1 LYEDFSKWL
10 TTIPERGVNLSGGQK
25 ARVGLARAVYFD
37 ADIILLD
44 DILSAV
50 DSHVS
55 ADLLANCILDP
66 DVLGK
71 KTRVLVTHHLEVTPH
86 ADVIIVVENG
96 KIAQQG
102 SYDGLRSQPGIF
114 QTMLNDFGQEQ
125 HEEAEV
131 EDVTDAE
138 PKEKE
143 LHKITSKKKE
153 GVFKLMQ
160 DEERNTGAVS
170 WAIYASFFQAMGNY
184 WYPMLSLILLCL
196 AQVATVGN
204 TLILGFWSG
213 NAIAGFRQGDY
224 MGIYAGFG
232 FALALATFLG
242 SYSLFLSGLRASLTM
257 FRRALHGVLRSPV
270 LYHDSTPIG
279 RIISRLSKVYRISE
293 IRARQYKML
302 KIDNRTLR

>member
-1 LYEDFSKWL
+1 MYEDFDKLL
-10 TTIPERGVNLSGGQK
+10 TTISERGVNLSGGQK

-55 ADLLANCILDP
+55 ADLLTHCILDP

-102 SYDGLRSQPGIF
+102 SYDGLKNQPGIF

-125 HEEAEV
+125 HEEAKV
-131 EDVTDAE
+131 EDVE

-143 LHKITSKKKE
+143 LHKIASRKKE
-153 GVFKLMQ
+153 GVFRLMQ

-170 WAIYASFFQAMGNY
+170 WAIYGSFFQAMGNY
-184 WYPMLSLILLCL
+184 WYPLMSLTLLCL

-204 TLILGFWSG
+204 TLFLGFWSG
-213 NAIAGFRQGDY
+213 SEIAGFRQGDY

-257 FRRALHGVLRSPV
+257 FRRALHGIMRSPV

-279 RIISRLSKVYRISE
+279 RIISRLSKVYRITL
-293 IRARQYKML
+293 ITTRQCAML
-302 KIDNRTLR
+302 KLNDRTLR

>member
-1 LYEDFSKWL
+1 M
-10 TTIPERGVNLSGGQK
+10 NLSGGQK

-37 ADIILLD
+37 ADTILLD

-55 ADLLANCILDP
+55 VDLLTNCILDP

-102 SYDGLRSQPGIF
+102 SYDDLKSQPGIF

-125 HEEAEV
+125 HEEAKV
-131 EDVTDAE
+131 EDVE

-143 LHKITSKKKE
+143 LHKIASKKKK

-170 WAIYASFFQAMGNY
+170 WAIYGSFFQAMGNY
-184 WYPMLSLILLCL
+184 WYPMLSLLLLCL

-204 TLILGFWSG
+204 TLFLGFWSG
-213 NAIAGFRQGDY
+213 SEVAGFKQGDY

-232 FALALATFLG
+232 FVLALATFLG

-257 FRRALHGVLRSPV
+257 FRKALHGIMRSPV

-279 RIISRLSKVYRISE
+279 RIISRLSKVYRVSLIT
-293 IRARQYKML
+293 ARKCAML
-302 KIDNRTLR
+302 KID